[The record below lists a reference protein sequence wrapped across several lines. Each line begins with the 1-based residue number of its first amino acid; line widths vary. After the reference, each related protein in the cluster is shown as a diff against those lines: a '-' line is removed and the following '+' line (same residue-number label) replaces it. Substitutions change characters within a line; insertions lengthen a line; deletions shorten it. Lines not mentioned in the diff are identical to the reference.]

1 MLVNTRDTRNI
12 VISVLALVGI
22 GTLMV
27 YSSTALMSMR
37 KYGTAFHYLW
47 NHIFTVFVGVGAMV
61 VLAKIDYRKIR
72 PVIYLLLAV
81 SLIMLAL
88 VYVPGIGVSA
98 NGARRWLRLWPT
110 TFQPSEFVKIV
121 MVIFLADYMDRNIS
135 RMRNFKYGILI
146 PVGIMVF
153 FQGIIIIQPDFGA
166 VMSIG
171 ILTLGLLILG
181 GARLSHVGV
190 LVLTALPVVYFLIAS
205 SAYRVKRIMC
215 FTDPWKEPFGCG
227 FQLVQSF
234 IAFGKGSFIGV
245 GLGGSKQKLYF
256 LPEVHTDFIFSI
268 IGEELGLV
276 GVTVVICLFVWLF
289 FKGLSVASKTKDPFS
304 YFLAIG
310 LSMMIGVQA
319 IINFAVS
326 TGLMPTKGLPLPFI
340 SYGGSALLMNLAAVG
355 ILISISTHNETII
368 MEEKTTK
375 GGYSLYPDYSGRRV

>member
-1 MLVNTRDTRNI
+1 MLVNTRDTKNI
-12 VISVLALVGI
+12 VISVLVLVGI

-37 KYGTAFHYLW
+37 KYGSGFHYLW

-61 VLAKIDYRKIR
+61 VLAKTDYRKIR
-72 PVIYLLLAV
+72 PVIYLLLAL
-81 SLIMLAL
+81 SLAMLAL

-135 RMRNFKYGILI
+135 RMKDIKYGMLI
-146 PVGIMVF
+146 PIGAMVF
-153 FQGIIIIQPDFGA
+153 FQGIIILQPDFGA

-171 ILTLGLLILG
+171 IITVCLLILG
-181 GARLSHVGV
+181 GARLSHIGV
-190 LVLTALPVVYFLIAS
+190 LVLAALPVIYVLVSS
-205 SAYRVKRIMC
+205 SAYRMKRIMC
-215 FTDPWKEPFGCG
+215 FTDPWEEPFGCG

-234 IAFGKGSFIGV
+234 IAFGKGNFFGV

-268 IGEELGLV
+268 IGEELGLA
-276 GVTVVICLFVWLF
+276 GVTIIIGLFVWLF
-289 FKGLSVASKTKDPFS
+289 FKGVSVASKTRDPFS

-355 ILISISTHNETII
+355 ILISISTRNETIAI
-368 MEEKTTK
+368 EEKTTK
-375 GGYSLYPDYSGRRV
+375 STYSLYPDYSGRRA